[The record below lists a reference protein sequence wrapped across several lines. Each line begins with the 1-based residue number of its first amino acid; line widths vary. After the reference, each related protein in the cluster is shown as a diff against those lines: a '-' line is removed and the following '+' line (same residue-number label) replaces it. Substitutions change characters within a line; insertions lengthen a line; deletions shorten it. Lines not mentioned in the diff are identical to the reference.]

1 MVALAWK
8 LFDVTWYR
16 ALTYCGLG
24 EIKVSTDE
32 TWQLKNSNTDDEN
45 IDISIDIDIDL
56 DFKVDVNVV
65 DDVDV
70 DDGIDRA
77 GGKEQL
83 DHASWRQERNV
94 QGRRPLSWLVWS
106 PSQTC
111 THYTHQA

>member
-8 LFDVTWYR
+8 LLDVTWYR

-45 IDISIDIDIDL
+45 IDISIDIDIDV
-56 DFKVDVNVV
+56 DFKVDVDVV

-70 DDGIDRA
+70 DDGIDQA
-77 GGKEQL
+77 GGKEQP
-83 DHASWRQERNV
+83 DRASWRQERNV
-94 QGRRPLSWLVWS
+94 QGQRPLSWSVWS
-106 PSQTC
+106 PSQAC
-111 THYTHQA
+111 T